1 MPDISIAEVATVT
14 DSGLESE
21 KQRLEGAAFRVLYPP
36 LIADSLIK
44 NPKIL
49 DKLESQREEV
59 LWDVATN
66 ENPAHAFEFATWK
79 LPPEQK
85 RSLQRAVINF
95 FNDNSENGI
104 LFRLRGNA
112 LKGFVTS
119 KSPEDLEK
127 LICKI
132 DNLMKSLSNENLG
145 EGGFGFFVAEPPEL
159 QVKISPMG
167 KKDAQNP
174 HYIMIPASDTG
185 LTYLSWASKAARES
199 GNKDASGKVY
209 WVSTERQEK
218 NRGNLRRDHVVENI
232 EPTEH
237 YSAKANVRFYTRD
250 LTAKFSESNVQDPE
264 DKVKFNDQLLND
276 FQHLP
281 QIQRERILRCGVAG
295 FPGNILISDSGSWM
309 DRKITPEGIQ
319 LETTGAHAKFKFDF
333 SGMSGLA
340 ARGVSIGPYLK
351 DVFSELTEITDG
363 DEKIG
368 NYLMLLEGDALV
380 LYLMLPDLKGK
391 DMVEHYVAV
400 QDKLSSAFSDRLDR
414 DIQTG
419 KLTGV
424 MNVHEVGLKL
434 FARVSDSPISI
445 NFYNGGVCLIAD
457 PEFTKW
463 EDTVEGYAKKGGFVA
478 GIIHDS
484 GMNAGEIEEVYRN
497 IPHQTLTINHPDNP
511 DQQIS
516 VHLIRKDSLYE
527 QKYEAFTESL
537 KQKFPSLDLQIERIK
552 EALYQLTSTP
562 TPENGKRLL
571 TIENNILTSAKII
584 LLAQELVRIG
594 LKPDVVR
601 DQIVS
606 HFKDNTGKFILNF
619 LNNPNGVDKEL
630 EVAGWLKTELR
641 ATLKIP
647 S

>member
-1 MPDISIAEVATVT
+1 MADVSLAEIQVE
-14 DSGLESE
+14 LESTSE
-21 KQRLEGAAFRVLYPP
+21 RQRLENAAFKVLYPP
-36 LIADSLIK
+36 LIANALIK
-44 NPKIL
+44 DPEIL
-49 DKLESQREEV
+49 DALETEREEI
-59 LWDVATN
+59 LLDIATP
-66 ENPAHAFEFATWK
+66 ENPAHAFEFATWR
-79 LPPEQK
+79 LPPEKK
-85 RSLQRAVINF
+85 RELQRSVINF
-95 FNDNSENGI
+95 FNDNPENGI

-112 LKGFVTS
+112 LKGFVS
-119 KSPEDLEK
+119 SNSPEELEETMR
-127 LICKI
+127 KI
-132 DNLMKSLSNENLG
+132 DSLMSSFSDQDLG
-145 EGGFGFFVAEPPEL
+145 AGGFGFFIAEPAEL

-167 KKDAQNP
+167 KKDVKDP
-174 HYIMIPASDTG
+174 HYTMIPASDTG
-185 LTYLSWASKAARES
+185 LTYLSWASKAVRE
-199 GNKDASGKVY
+199 DTSGKSSSNVV

-218 NRGNLRRDHVVENI
+218 NRGNLRRDHIVKDL

-237 YSAKANVRFYTRD
+237 VSTKANVRFYTRD
-250 LTAKFSESNVQDPE
+250 LTSKFPGSEIQTQE
-264 DKVKFNDQLLND
+264 DESQYNEQLIRKFQS
-276 FQHLP
+276 LP
-281 QIQRERILRCGVAG
+281 QQERERVLRCGVSG

-333 SGMSGLA
+333 SGFSKLA
-340 ARGVSIGPYLK
+340 KIDVSIGPYLK
-351 DVFSELTEITDG
+351 DVFSELTEIADG

-391 DMVEHYVAV
+391 DMVEHYVAI
-400 QDKLSSAFSDRLDR
+400 QDKLSSAFSERLDR

-419 KLTGV
+419 KLTGA

-434 FARVSDSPISI
+434 FARVSDSPITV

-484 GMNAGEIEEVYRN
+484 GMNPSEIEEVYRN
-497 IPHQTLTINHPDNP
+497 IPHQTLTINHPESP
-511 DQQIS
+511 DQKVS

-537 KQKFPSLDLQIERIK
+537 KQNFPSFDSQIGRIK
-552 EALYQLTSTP
+552 EALYQLTSVP
-562 TPENGKRLL
+562 TLENGKRLL
-571 TIENNILTSAKII
+571 TIENNTLTSAKII

-594 LKPDVVR
+594 LKPEIVR
-601 DQIVS
+601 NQILS

-641 ATLKIP
+641 AALKI
-647 S
+647 SS